1 MINGIFEVYNQ
12 LKDKYPLVM
21 TNSFAVEKGFEID
34 VPIIVGKAHG
44 QIIWLYECDGE
55 FVLDVMD
62 EAHIKGTHWHP
73 FTNADAITDIEEF
86 MQGKSDY
93 KLMSFPQ
100 K

>member
-34 VPIIVGKAHG
+34 VPIIVGRAHG
-44 QIIWLYECDGE
+44 QVIWLYEYCGE

-62 EAHIKGTHWHP
+62 DSHTKGTHWHP
-73 FTNADAITDIEEF
+73 FSIDAAIADIEEF
-86 MQGKSDY
+86 MQGKCDY
-93 KLMSFPQ
+93 KLTRFP